1 MRLTLVRKIFTP
13 ESTIGDLFIDDH
25 MFCHTLEDTVRRNG
39 EKIKNETA
47 IPFGKYDVIVSY
59 SPKFQRLMPLLLNV
73 PNFSGIRIHGGNRA
87 SDTSGCIIVAKNIV
101 DNYTLQGSAEKA
113 LTMLLIENKEPHF
126 IEVIE

>member
-1 MRLTLVRKIFTP
+1 MRLTLIRKIFTP

-39 EKIKNETA
+39 EKVRHETA

-73 PNFSGIRIHGGNRA
+73 PNFSGIRIHGGNRS
-87 SDTSGCIIVAKNIV
+87 SDTSGCIIVANNII
-101 DNYTLQGSAEKA
+101 DNYTVQGSAENA
-113 LTMLLIENKEPHF
+113 LTKLLIENKEPHF